1 MSDVPPVTAVLL
13 SYNRPEM
20 LREALASVVAQT
32 YPSLRVLVVDNKSP
46 TSDRIREVV
55 AGFSGVEFISNPTN
69 TGFTGAMN
77 LGLRHASGKYVL
89 FTEDDI
95 VVDRN
100 ALNALVSHL
109 EANPAIGLGGGV
121 MLNRA
126 TETIR
131 CAGGEIRLGQRFEF
145 RLIGENEP
153 PSNDEA
159 DAYPVTY
166 LPGAFILAR
175 LELLDHIGGFWD
187 ELFMYS
193 DDVELCIRA
202 TRAGAGIVVV
212 PAARVWHF
220 DPPVRP
226 DPGWLTTMKV
236 RNHLWLYIR
245 HAPIDVLIPF
255 LLRFCLSGFIRGLVT
270 KPSYALALVKAVAA
284 TGLRLPM
291 LLNLRWRKQARITW
305 T

>member
-1 MSDVPPVTAVLL
+1 
-13 SYNRPEM
+13 
-20 LREALASVVAQT
+20 
-32 YPSLRVLVVDNKSP
+32 
-46 TSDRIREVV
+46 
-55 AGFSGVEFISNPTN
+55 
-69 TGFTGAMN
+69 MN

-95 VVDRN
+95 VVDRY
-100 ALNALVSHL
+100 ALDALVSHL
-109 EANPAIGLGGGV
+109 GANPAIGLGGEV

-145 RLIGENEP
+145 RLIGENEL

-175 LELLDHIGGFWD
+175 RELLDHIGGFWD

-202 TRAGAGIVVV
+202 TRAGAGIVIV

-220 DPPVRP
+220 DPPVWP
-226 DPGWLTTMKV
+226 EPGWLAAMRV
-236 RNHLWLYIR
+236 RNRIWLYIR
-245 HAPIDVLIPF
+245 HAPIEVLIPF
-255 LLRFCLSGFIRGLVT
+255 LARFCLLGFMRGLVT
-270 KPSYALALVKAVAA
+270 KPSYAWLWS
-284 TGLRLPM
+284 RPLP
-291 LLNLRWRKQARITW
+291 QPASVSPCC
-305 T
+305 

>member
-1 MSDVPPVTAVLL
+1 
-13 SYNRPEM
+13 
-20 LREALASVVAQT
+20 
-32 YPSLRVLVVDNKSP
+32 
-46 TSDRIREVV
+46 
-55 AGFSGVEFISNPTN
+55 
-69 TGFTGAMN
+69 MN
-77 LGLRHASGKYVL
+77 LGLRRASGKYVL

-95 VVDRN
+95 VLDLD
-100 ALNALVSHL
+100 ALHVLVSHL
-109 EANPAIGLGGGV
+109 EANPAIGLAGGV

-131 CAGGEIRLGQRFEF
+131 CAGGEIRLGQRFQF
-145 RLIGENEP
+145 RVIGENEP

-175 LELLDHIGGFWD
+175 RELLDHIGGFWD

-193 DDVELCIRA
+193 DDMELCIRA

-226 DPGWLTTMKV
+226 DPGWLAAMKA
-236 RNHLWLYIR
+236 RNRVWLYIR
-245 HAPIDVLIPF
+245 HAPIEVLIPF
-255 LLRFCLSGFIRGLVT
+255 LVRFCLWGFIRGLVAN
-270 KPSYALALVKAVAA
+270 PRHVLALVQAVVA
-284 TGLRLPM
+284 TGLNSPHAADLEVGTCTTICP
-291 LLNLRWRKQARITW
+291 
-305 T
+305 